1 MIMQFYSLR
10 FSYLLLRS
18 FLEILDFEKRPK
30 ELAKNINKK
39 RFKSFRYIYFYIYR
53 KIKLIFYAIFHIFK
67 INIF

>member
-39 RFKSFRYIYFYIYR
+39 RFKSFGYIYFYIYR
-53 KIKLIFYAIFHIFK
+53 KIKLIFYEMFQIFK